1 MEIRS
6 WLSEA
11 KKQID
16 ALDAELIALDV
27 FAPRQMDRCWL
38 VSHDVVKITTEMQKE
53 ADKMVLKRA
62 KGEPLAYILGE
73 KEFYGRK
80 FEVNESVLI
89 PRPETE
95 TLIDLIKGLP
105 LPKQPKILEVGTGS
119 GCIAITLAL
128 EYPQA
133 QVLAVDLSKRA
144 LDTAFINNVLHEG
157 RVGLVQSNLLRDLF
171 LEDENREVEHY
182 DVLVANLPYV
192 DPAWEWL
199 DRQTLDFEPKKA
211 LYAKGNGGLSLYQRM
226 LKEIRHHQKAGHL
239 WLDYLVVEAD
249 PSQHY
254 RLIEMAHRAGFFHLK
269 TEGFGVVFEDG
280 WRYWWDD
287 AKRDFVHKPE
297 EVLQW
302 ELENGIIHLL
312 PEEVA
317 QKKRLGEW

>member
-1 MEIRS
+1 MEIRT

-16 ALDAELIALDV
+16 ALDAELIALEM
-27 FAPRQMDRCWL
+27 FAPRRADRSWL
-38 VSHDVVKITTEMQKE
+38 VSHDVVKITTETQKV
-53 ADKMVLKRA
+53 ADRMVEKRA
-62 KGEPLAYILGE
+62 KGEPLAYILGK

-80 FEVNESVLI
+80 FGVNESVLI

-95 TLIDLIKGLP
+95 TLIDLIKALP
-105 LPKQPKILEVGTGS
+105 LPKQPKFLELGTGS

-133 QVLAVDLSKRA
+133 QVLAVDLSEKA
-144 LDTAFINNVLHEG
+144 LETAFVNNVIHEG
-157 RVGLVQSNLLRDLF
+157 RVELVQSNLLRDLV
-171 LEDENREVEHY
+171 LEKEHY

-192 DPAWEWL
+192 DPTWEWL
-199 DRQTLDFEPKKA
+199 DRQILDFEPKKA

-226 LKEIRHHQKAGHL
+226 LKEIRYRCEEKSF
-239 WLDYLVVEAD
+239 WLDFLVLEAD
-249 PSQHY
+249 PCQHQ
-254 RLIEMAHRAGFFHLK
+254 RLIEMAKKAGFFHLK
-269 TEGFGVVFEDG
+269 TEGFGLLFEDE

-287 AKRDFVHKPE
+287 TKRDFVHKPE

-302 ELENGIIHLL
+302 EREKGVVHVL
-312 PEEVA
+312 PEEVV

>member
-95 TLIDLIKGLP
+95 TLIDLVKELS
-105 LPKQPKILEVGTGS
+105 LPKQPKFLELGTGS

-171 LEDENREVEHY
+171 LEDENREAEHY